1 MFSGRSRTL
10 PRAPSLASV
19 VPQVQGNQTD
29 TVGKAIAS
37 LLVPGV
43 TVAIRNAYMG
53 LPYKAEHTDFG
64 PLEEGVIVL
73 DTETTGLAF
82 RDCELIEIAAA
93 RLVGK
98 GVEERFSTFVD
109 PGHPIPPDI
118 RALTHIRDIDVAGAP
133 SPQEAVS
140 LLADFVG
147 GMPVIAH
154 NASFDRGFV
163 EKAPGGREVS
173 ELWVDSLALSR
184 IALPML
190 SSHRLSDMARAFGK
204 DSVTHR
210 AMDDVDALAGMWPII
225 LSGLMELPQELMRR
239 LSQMHEDVSWQFRP
253 ILAHIAT
260 MQEPRPFLLKAIRSS
275 LLSDAAGRGTARAK
289 GTGPTARTS
298 GADEVR
304 AAFSK
309 GGLVSGMYD
318 SFEERPDQVEMALE
332 VTSALAEGT
341 HRAIEAGTGVGKSM
355 AYLLPEVRYAQESGV
370 TAGIA
375 TKTNAL
381 TDQLISHELPALDDA
396 LPQGVSFTSLK
407 GYDHYL
413 CLHRLD
419 YASTVELPCA
429 DEGSRSHSATR
440 SDMLTALAVSYAFA
454 CQAVEGDIDALG
466 IRWRSV
472 PRPMLTTTPAECLR
486 NKCPYFPAEC
496 FVHGARRRASE
507 SDVVVTNHALLLRDI
522 DMEGRI
528 LPPIRHWVVDEA
540 HSFEDEARRQWAREF
555 SGDAAREGFARLGGT
570 KAGAIHSIMSRLAS
584 REASTLPLRLLTK
597 TSAAAA
603 RASVSVSE
611 LVEALHALGGQ
622 VGKGGGYGTIQLWID
637 GELRATKGWE
647 ALLGAASVVEARLEE
662 LAKDVRET
670 VEALSE
676 QDASLAADLTE
687 AGGFADEL
695 LVTLRLIVL
704 GEDENYFYFA
714 ELFRKRRE
722 MGSERLVAQRLDIGS
737 ELGRRWLP
745 EMESVIFTS
754 ATMAVG
760 ESFEHFDHAVGLDVE
775 GAGAHRDVR
784 LRSSF
789 DFERNMSVIVAQDMP
804 LPGSPRYLSA
814 LEELLF
820 DIHRAMGGST
830 LTLFTNRRDMEAA
843 HQGLEPRLAQAGI
856 RLLCQERGV
865 SPRRLRERFLADKSC
880 SLLALRSFWEGFD
893 AAGDTLRC
901 VVIPKLPFA
910 SPQDPLVRERELRED
925 RSWWKHS
932 LPEAIIAVK
941 QAAGRLIRSSDD
953 SGVLVLAD
961 SRLVTKRYG
970 AQFTRSLPNPNATR
984 LDRANVGRYLELW
997 RRSRRG

>member
-1 MFSGRSRTL
+1 MQESH
-10 PRAPSLASV
+10 A
-19 VPQVQGNQTD
+19 N
-29 TVGKAIAS
+29 TVSETIAA

-43 TVAIRNAYMG
+43 TAAVRDAYIG
-53 LPYKAEHTDFG
+53 LPDKAAHTDFG

-73 DTETTGLAF
+73 DTETTGLSF
-82 RDCELIEIAAA
+82 KDCELIEIAAA

-98 GVEERFSTFVD
+98 EVAERFRTFVN
-109 PGHPIPPDI
+109 PNRPIPPDI
-118 RALTHIRDIDVAGAP
+118 RALTHIRDIDVADAP
-133 SPQEAVS
+133 CPQEAVS
-140 LLADFVG
+140 LLANFVG

-163 EKAPGGREVS
+163 EKVPGGREVS

-190 SSHRLSDMARAFGK
+190 SSHRLSDMARAFGR
-204 DSVTHR
+204 DTVTHR

-225 LSGLMELPQELMRR
+225 LSGLMELPQGLMRR
-239 LSQMHEDVSWQFRP
+239 LSQMHEEVSWQFRP
-253 ILAHIAT
+253 ILAHIAS

-275 LLSDAAGRGTARAK
+275 LVSDAAGRGAARVK
-289 GTGPTARTS
+289 EVEARS
-298 GADEVR
+298 LAPDADEVR
-304 AAFSK
+304 MAFSK
-309 GGLVSGMYD
+309 GGLLSDMYE
-318 SFEERPDQVEMALE
+318 SFEERSDQIEMALE

-355 AYLLPEVRYAQESGV
+355 AYLLPEVRYAQENGV

-381 TDQLISHELPALDDA
+381 TDQLVSHELPALDSV

-407 GYDHYL
+407 GYEHYL

-419 YASTVELPCA
+419 YASTVELPSA
-429 DEGSRSHSATR
+429 DEGSRSHSATQ
-440 SDMLTALAVSYAFA
+440 SDMLTSLAVSYAFA

-472 PRPMLTTTPAECLR
+472 PRSMLTTTPAECLR

-507 SDVVVTNHALLLRDI
+507 SDIVVTNHALLLRDI

-528 LPPIRHWVVDEA
+528 LPTIRHWVVDEA
-540 HSFEDEARRQWAREF
+540 HGFEDEARRQWAREF
-555 SGDAAREGFARLGGT
+555 SGDAAREGFVRLGGT
-570 KAGAIHSIMSRLAS
+570 KTGAIHAIMSRLTS
-584 REASTLPLRLLTK
+584 HEASTLPLRLLTK

-603 RASVSVSE
+603 RASVSVSA
-611 LVEALHALGGQ
+611 LVEALHALGEHM
-622 VGKGGGYGTIQLWID
+622 GKSGYGSIQLWID
-637 GELRATKGWE
+637 DELRATKVWE
-647 ALLGAASVVEARLEE
+647 TFLAAASAAEAQLDE
-662 LAKDVRET
+662 LVKDVHET
-670 VEALSE
+670 AEALSG

-687 AGGFADEL
+687 AGSFAEEL
-695 LVTLRLIVL
+695 LVTLRLVIS

-714 ELFRKRRE
+714 ELSRKRRE
-722 MGSERLVAQRLDIGS
+722 MGGEKLVAQRLDIGS
-737 ELGRRWLP
+737 ELGKRWLP
-745 EMESVIFTS
+745 EMESVVFTS

-775 GAGAHRDVR
+775 DAGAHRDIL

-789 DFERNMSVIVAQDMP
+789 DFEHNMSVVIAQDMP
-804 LPGSPRYLSA
+804 QPGDTRYLPA

-820 DIHRAMGGST
+820 EVHRAMGGST
-830 LTLFTNRRDMEAA
+830 LTLFTNRRDMEKVY
-843 HQGLEPRLAQAGI
+843 QGLKPRLAQAGI
-856 RLLCQERGV
+856 HLLCQERGS

-893 AAGDTLRC
+893 AVGDTLRC

-910 SPQDPLVRERELRED
+910 NPQDPLVRERELRED

-953 SGVLVLAD
+953 AGVLVLAD

-970 AQFTRSLPNPNATR
+970 AQFVRSLPNPNATR

-997 RRSRRG
+997 RRSRKS

>member
-1 MFSGRSRTL
+1 MF
-10 PRAPSLASV
+10 PRAPLHVSV
-19 VPQVQGNQTD
+19 VPHVQENQAN
-29 TVGKAIAS
+29 TVDGAIAA

-43 TVAIRNAYMG
+43 TAAIRNAYMG
-53 LPYKAEHTDFG
+53 LPYKATHTDFG
-64 PLEEGVIVL
+64 PLEEGVIIL
-73 DTETTGLAF
+73 DTETTGLSL

-98 GVEERFSTFVD
+98 EVEERFSTFVD

-133 SPQEAVS
+133 SPEEAVA

-173 ELWVDSLALSR
+173 DLWVDSLALSR

-190 SSHRLSDMARAFGK
+190 SSHRLSDMARAFGR
-204 DSVTHR
+204 DTVTHR

-225 LSGLMELPQELMRR
+225 LSGLMELPQGLMRR

-260 MQEPRPFLLKAIRSS
+260 MQETRPFLLKTIRSS
-275 LLSDAAGRGTARAK
+275 LVSDAAERGTTRAK
-289 GTGPTARTS
+289 GMVATPQVS

-318 SFEERPDQVEMALE
+318 SFEERPDQIEMALE

-355 AYLLPEVRYAQESGV
+355 AYLLPEVRYAQENGV

-381 TDQLISHELPALDDA
+381 TDQLVSHELPALDGA
-396 LPQGVSFTSLK
+396 LPEGVSFTSLK
-407 GYDHYL
+407 GYEHYL

-419 YASTVELPCA
+419 YASTVELPSA
-429 DEGSRSHSATR
+429 DEGSRSRSATR
-440 SDMLTALAVSYAFA
+440 SDMLTSLAVGYAFA

-472 PRPMLTTTPAECLR
+472 PRSMLTTTPAECLR
-486 NKCPYFPAEC
+486 NKCPYFPTEC
-496 FVHGARRRASE
+496 FVRGARRRASE
-507 SDVVVTNHALLLRDI
+507 SDIVVTNHALLLRDI

-528 LPPIRHWVVDEA
+528 LPTIRHWVVDEA
-540 HSFEDEARRQWAREF
+540 HGFEDEARRQWAREF
-555 SGDAAREGFARLGGT
+555 SGNAAREGFARLGGT
-570 KAGAIHSIMSRLAS
+570 KTGTIHSIMSRLAS

-611 LVEALHALGGQ
+611 LVESLHALGEHA
-622 VGKGGGYGTIQLWID
+622 GKGGYGNIQLWID
-637 GELRATKGWE
+637 DELRATKGWE
-647 ALLGAASVVEARLEE
+647 TFLGAASVAEAQLDE

-670 VEALSE
+670 SEALSE
-676 QDASLAADLTE
+676 QDAPLAADLTE
-687 AGGFADEL
+687 AGSFAEEL
-695 LVTLRLIVL
+695 LVTLKLIVS
-704 GEDENYFYFA
+704 GEDENYFYFV
-714 ELFRKRRE
+714 ELFRKRRD

-775 GAGAHRDVR
+775 EAGAHRDVR
-784 LRSSF
+784 LSSSF
-789 DFERNMSVIVAQDMP
+789 DFERNMSVVIAQDMP
-804 LPGSPRYLSA
+804 LPGDPRYLSV

-830 LTLFTNRRDMEAA
+830 LTLFTNRRDMEKV
-843 HQGLEPRLAQAGI
+843 HQGLELRLTQSGI
-856 RLLCQERGV
+856 RLLCQERGA
-865 SPRRLRERFLADKSC
+865 SPRYLRERFLADKSC

-893 AAGDTLRC
+893 AVGDTLRC

-970 AQFTRSLPNPNATR
+970 VQFTRSLPNPNATR

-997 RRSRRG
+997 CRSRKSPG